1 VSVEIRYVEF
11 GGVMSDLGTDCFN
24 GMKNRVRAE
33 YQELVGVVAWPDWK
47 IYGLPMHMCIAIQ

>member
-1 VSVEIRYVEF
+1 MEF